1 MTKRLLCAVL
11 LTALALPM
19 YADFNSIAR
28 AIDRQQGVKRVWV
41 PGLGLARFLVWVVR
55 PKGVHDFQLVTFE
68 GGDDAD
74 PRQLQAIMRDNVG
87 PGFTPLVRVWSKKS
101 REWSFIYART
111 RPNSERVELIVLA
124 HDDEDTVLVR
134 VDVDATIIGRELHTP
149 RSVTRYAQQ

>member
-1 MTKRLLCAVL
+1 MTKRLLCAAL

-19 YADFNSIAR
+19 YADFNAIAR
-28 AIDRQQGVKRVWV
+28 AIDRQQGVKRVWM

-74 PRQLQAIMRDNVG
+74 PHQLQAIMRDHVG

-101 REWSFIYART
+101 REWSFVYART
-111 RPNSERVELIVLA
+111 RPNSPRVELVVLA
-124 HDDEDTVLVR
+124 HDNDDTVLVR
-134 VDVDATIIGRELHTP
+134 VDVDATIIGRELHSP
-149 RSVTRYAQQ
+149 RGVTRYARQ